1 MSCCANKLNA
11 LCYRLSKVAKDLDLL
26 KQSVGPWSYWYSM
39 YLALMVQQRVSSTE
53 VSRDSFPQGLV
64 LVGVTDP
71 LLVMTLEYLTV
82 KLTAGPTLYLFTD
95 LAMLPKIPP
104 FVAEELVIVDAYDIS
119 KIVELWSGGGMK
131 VTGSLSKECTGLAC
145 GTKAGE
151 LYARLK
157 RNSVSTVKD
166 GNRSLD
172 DEARTANGEENK
184 DKDKDEDVCDEPH
197 EPFESSEP
205 LETEDFTTTTDDDG
219 RTVQAVEERL
229 RQILDVT
236 ESGSEVTDS

>member
-26 KQSVGPWSYWYSM
+26 KQSVGPWAWWYSM
-39 YLALMVQQRVSSTE
+39 YLALMVQQRTSTTD
-53 VSRDSFPQGLV
+53 VARDSVPQGLV
-64 LVGVTDP
+64 LVGVTNP
-71 LLVMTLEYLTV
+71 LYVITLEYLTV
-82 KLTAGPTLYLFTD
+82 KLTNGPTIYLFSA
-95 LAMLPKIPP
+95 LSSLPKLPP
-104 FVAEELVIVDAYDIS
+104 FVSEELVVVDSYDVA
-119 KIVELWSGGGMK
+119 KIVELWAGCGMK
-131 VTGSLSKECTGLAC
+131 VTGALAGTCTGVAC
-145 GTKAGE
+145 GAKAGE

-157 RNSVSTVKD
+157 SNTVSTVKD

-172 DEARTANGEENK
+172 NEARTANGEENN
-184 DKDKDEDVCDEPH
+184 DEDVCDEPH

-205 LETEDFTTTTDDDG
+205 LETEDFTTNTDDDDG